1 MSASTV
7 ATDAPVDDTFEQ
19 QQPPAEDERHLGR
32 CKWFDERKGYGFI
45 VVCDG
50 PSANSD
56 VFVHY
61 KDLRPLVNTHKSLR
75 KGEYVSLSLAERN
88 DGKSQAVEVTGVMG
102 GPLMCDHFSRTP
114 RGTDSR
120 ETAGSA

>member
-1 MSASTV
+1 MMACEG
-7 ATDAPVDDTFEQ
+7 DGDNK
-19 QQPPAEDERHLGR
+19 RLGR

-61 KDLRPLVNTHKSLR
+61 KDLKPLVNTRKSLR
-75 KGEYVSLSLAERN
+75 KGEYVNMKLTERG
-88 DGKSQAVEVTGVMG
+88 DGKAQAVDVTGVLG
-102 GPLMCDHFSRTP
+102 GPLMCDHYSRKSP
-114 RGTDSR
+114 
-120 ETAGSA
+120 ETTAAEDLTAAPDRAEEVPAA

>member
-1 MSASTV
+1 MSDGS
-7 ATDAPVDDTFEQ
+7 DTGRG
-19 QQPPAEDERHLGR
+19 AACACDRHLGR

-61 KDLRPLVNTHKSLR
+61 KDLKPLVNTRKSLR
-75 KGEYVSLSLAERN
+75 KGEYVNMKLTERE
-88 DGKSQAVEVTGVMG
+88 DGKSQAVEVTGVLG
-102 GPLMCDHFSRTP
+102 GPLMCDHYTRILPEKTGDP
-114 RGTDSR
+114 AETDQV
-120 ETAGSA
+120 TA